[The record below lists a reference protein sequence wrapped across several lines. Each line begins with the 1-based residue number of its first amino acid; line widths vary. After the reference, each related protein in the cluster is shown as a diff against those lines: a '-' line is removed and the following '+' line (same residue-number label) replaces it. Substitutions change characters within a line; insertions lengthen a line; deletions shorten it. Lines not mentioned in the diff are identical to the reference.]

1 MKKSKKEYRLVTES
15 GKVLLG
21 GETYN
26 RRGIEM
32 WFNDLSGTWT
42 DDNGNTERIYIE
54 EIQ

>member
-1 MKKSKKEYRLVTES
+1 MKKDNKQYRIVTES

-26 RRGIEM
+26 RRGAER
-32 WFNDLSGTWT
+32 WYNDLDGAWT

-54 EIQ
+54 EV